1 MVKNVFGGNKHKSQA
16 RKNTNSGFTSKTR
29 ISLDPCEVYA
39 QVSKLLGSC
48 MCHVMCQ
55 DGIMRLCHIRGKFSG
70 RGKRDNMLTS
80 GKWVLVGLR
89 EYESGPTKKG
99 KLENCDVLEVYSD
112 QDKER
117 LKAQVSGVNWK
128 LFVETDGIKST
139 EDDGFVF
146 SDERE
151 EEYDSIIEKAGAC
164 SDSSTR
170 IDLKPKTTIA
180 LGEEEEEEDIN
191 VDDI

>member
-1 MVKNVFGGNKHKSQA
+1 
-16 RKNTNSGFTSKTR
+16 
-29 ISLDPCEVYA
+29 
-39 QVSKLLGSC
+39 
-48 MCHVMCQ
+48 
-55 DGIMRLCHIRGKFSG
+55 
-70 RGKRDNMLTS
+70 MLTS

-89 EYESGPTKKG
+89 EYESGSTKKG

-117 LKAQVSGVNWK
+117 LKLQVTGVNWK
-128 LFVETDGIKST
+128 LFVETDGIKLT

-151 EEYDSIIEKAGAC
+151 EEYDSIIEKAGA
-164 SDSSTR
+164 SSYSSSR
-170 IDLKPKTTIA
+170 IDLKPNTTIA
-180 LGEEEEEEDIN
+180 LGEEEEEDIN